1 MIRDKK
7 NLVVYHGTAQKVQT
21 PDLSRTRGQKDF
33 GVGFYLTTD
42 KPQASQFAKRQSYVE
57 HTKEGYIN
65 CYNMTNFDG
74 LKVLEFEKADVNWLK
89 FICNNRG
96 KRVFHHEYDVVLGKI
111 ADDNTRVTLD
121 QYMAGQ
127 YNSYAAKN
135 NILVESFVIELLQ
148 TDNLKN
154 QLCLCSDRAI
164 KKLKFLKA
172 TVVR

>member
-42 KPQASQFAKRQSYVE
+42 KPQASQFA
-57 HTKEGYIN
+57 N
-65 CYNMTNFDG
+65 
-74 LKVLEFEKADVNWLK
+74 
-89 FICNNRG
+89 
-96 KRVFHHEYDVVLGKI
+96 
-111 ADDNTRVTLD
+111 
-121 QYMAGQ
+121 
-127 YNSYAAKN
+127 AAKN
-135 NILVESFVIELLQ
+135 NIPVESFVIELLQ